1 MAQERKR
8 LLIVDDTE
16 IDRIMLRRC
25 LNVEFEIDEA
35 DSGNAAFEYITT
47 KGGQLDAIL
56 LDISMPHID
65 GFDVLKFMADKG
77 MGSIPVFL
85 ITAEPTRD
93 NVERAVQY
101 GVAGFISKPFNR
113 EDVMRRLRTRLGV
126 TPDYDLRNEDLKVT
140 LAYISDLKVLYQKYL
155 SNFGKSDESCQNV
168 SDLVRI
174 MLHNLTKTT
183 RDFRLND
190 NAVDLISQAAYF
202 CDIGEMLVPDKRMLA
217 LSGYSVQLQNVHQDH
232 TVLGSNLIRLNRSP
246 QCEYFVEICSSMC
259 LHHHERFD
267 GEGYPNGLEGKN
279 NSIFN
284 QLCRLA
290 DEFEHTRSKLYGDKG
305 KPIKTVI
312 KRILND
318 SGMVSPL
325 VYSLMED
332 CEMQIVDYFLK
343 KGT

>member
-16 IDRIMLRRC
+16 IDRIMLRSF
-25 LNVEFEIDEA
+25 LNVEFEIVEA
-35 DSGNAAFEYITT
+35 DSGNAAFQYITT
-47 KGGQLDAIL
+47 KGDQLDAIL

-65 GFDVLKFMADKG
+65 GFDVLKFMADKN

-93 NVERAVQY
+93 NVERAMQY
-101 GVAGFISKPFNR
+101 KIAEFIIKPFNR
-113 EDVMRRLRTRLGV
+113 EDVMRRLRSRLGV
-126 TPDYDLRNEDLKVT
+126 VPDYDLRNEELKAT
-140 LAYISDLKVLYQKYL
+140 LAYISDLKVLYQRYL
-155 SNFGKSDESCQNV
+155 SNFGRTDESCENV
-168 SDLVRI
+168 SALVRI
-174 MLHNLTKTT
+174 MLQNLIKTI

-190 NAVDLISQAAYF
+190 NAVNLISQAAYF
-202 CDIGEMLVPDKRMLA
+202 CDIGEMLVPDKRLVT
-217 LSGYSVQLQNVHQDH
+217 LSSYSVQLQDVHQDH
-232 TVLGSNLIRLNRSP
+232 TVLGASLIRLNRSP

-267 GEGYPNGLEGKN
+267 GGGYPNGLEGKN
-279 NSIFN
+279 NSTFN
-284 QLCRLA
+284 QLCRIA

-305 KPIKTVI
+305 KPVKTVI
-312 KRILND
+312 KRIVND

-325 VYSLMED
+325 IYSLMED
-332 CEMQIVDYFLK
+332 CELQIVDYFLK